1 MKGFILTIF
10 IFALLIIYCESYHY
24 ITSTNI
30 RQNRIKLYDTPAN
43 EIKKI
48 TADDIIK
55 INDEVST
62 INALLIKASNKQ
74 IEDTE
79 SIVTSLLQLE
89 KLMRKKNTHDENIT
103 SQNTLQALQGD
114 WRLIFTT
121 GTVNTQKKIGKI
133 NYFPI
138 KAVQGFDTSVTP
150 YKISNGIYIGDF
162 TILKFFGNFTWSLKA
177 RKLEFDFDQI
187 EILSLFKLNLPKGKA
202 QEFGSSTGLG
212 NKSPKRPFF
221 NWISAN
227 EYYATA
233 RGGGGGLALWK
244 KQPKEQ

>member
-1 MKGFILTIF
+1 MEGCLLTIF

-30 RQNRIKLYDTPAN
+30 RRNRIKLYDTPN

-74 IEDTE
+74 ISDTD

-89 KLMRKKNTHDENIT
+89 KLMRKKNTYDENTT

-138 KAVQGFDTSVTP
+138 KAVQSFDTSVTP

-162 TILKFFGNFTWSLKA
+162 TILKFFGNFTWSIKS
-177 RKLEFDFDQI
+177 RKLEFDFN
-187 EILSLFKLNLPKGKA
+187 EIYFLGFNFNLPQGKA
-202 QEFGSSTGLG
+202 QEIGGSTGLG

>member
-1 MKGFILTIF
+1 MEVCILTIF
-10 IFALLIIYCESYHY
+10 IFALLIIYCESYQY

-30 RQNRIKLYDTPAN
+30 RRNRIKLYDTPN
-43 EIKKI
+43 EIIKKI

-74 IEDTE
+74 ISETE

-89 KLMRKKNTHDENIT
+89 KLMRKKNTYDENTT

-138 KAVQGFDTSVTP
+138 KAVQSFDTSVTP
-150 YKISNGIYIGDF
+150 YKISNGIYIGNF
-162 TILKFFGNFTWSLKA
+162 TILKFFGEFTWSIKS

-187 EILSLFKLNLPKGKA
+187 YVLGLSFNL
-202 QEFGSSTGLG
+202 GSTVLG